1 MYITH
6 RKNMVAQY
14 IEMRTI
20 LDLYEEVKQSMGMQV
35 SNRWWY
41 QEGINPER
49 EWAAA
54 SMAEDTEE
62 EEGAAGEGLEGWV
75 GGIT

>member
-20 LDLYEEVKQSMGMQV
+20 SDLCEEVKQSMGMQV

-41 QEGINPER
+41 QEGINLER
-49 EWAAA
+49 ERAAA